1 MRLLFALF
9 VIFLVAGCAS
19 IQPYGK
25 DTEVTRSYYYKDS
38 AKSRAVYSCLQD
50 ELFSQGYLLEYG
62 KLNNKFGVNRFDVT
76 YKSENVASVEINTG
90 GSSISSQA
98 FVKNSRV
105 LKDLERAQSYC
116 VKNTGHSSSMVEAI
130 VEGLL
135 K

>member
-1 MRLLFALF
+1 MQKSIALL

-19 IQPYGK
+19 LQPYGK

-62 KLNNKFGVNRFDVT
+62 KLNNKYGVNRFDVT
-76 YKSENVASVEINTG
+76 YKSENVGSVEINTG

-98 FVKNSRV
+98 FVKNSRAR
-105 LKDLERAQSYC
+105 KDLEKAQSYC
-116 VKNTGHSSSMVEAI
+116 VKNTGHSSSMIKAI
-130 VEGLL
+130 VDGLL